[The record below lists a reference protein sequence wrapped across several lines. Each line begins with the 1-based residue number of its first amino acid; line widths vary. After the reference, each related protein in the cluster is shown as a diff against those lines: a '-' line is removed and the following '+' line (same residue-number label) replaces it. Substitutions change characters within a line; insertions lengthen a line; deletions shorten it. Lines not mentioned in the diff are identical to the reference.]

1 MKKTKIT
8 AFLLLAAMLTSVASC
23 GDTSAS
29 GNETTTGGGDSAET
43 TPAET
48 GRDAASDDLPAKNFG
63 GAKFTILDRT
73 DYVYEFE
80 AEEETGDLLNDAVH
94 KRNLAVE
101 DRFGIDL
108 VSYPLNC
115 AWGDQAT
122 AFNNTLLS
130 SVMAGDGAY
139 DIVNG
144 VMVCVMPTI
153 TDGLYMNIYDVP
165 NINIENDW
173 WVSVLTLRRRL
184 PESSSL

>member
-48 GRDAASDDLPAKNFG
+48 GRDAVSDDLPAKNFG

-80 AEEETGDLLNDAVH
+80 AEEETGDLLNDERV
-94 KRNLAVE
+94 KK
-101 DRFGIDL
+101 
-108 VSYPLNC
+108 
-115 AWGDQAT
+115 
-122 AFNNTLLS
+122 
-130 SVMAGDGAY
+130 AY
-139 DIVNG
+139 LG
-144 VMVCVMPTI
+144 Q
-153 TDGLYMNIYDVP
+153 
-165 NINIENDW
+165 
-173 WVSVLTLRRRL
+173 
-184 PESSSL
+184 